1 MNNTILE
8 CRNITKV
15 YSGTRALDEVSFGIK
30 KAHIHALVGE
40 NGAGKSTL
48 SNIISGLQKQTSGDI
63 LFENELVS
71 IKNTTHAKSLGI
83 TIMTQEVDYCPN
95 LTVAGNVFLGEEVTK
110 RGILYWDH
118 MNAETQKILDR
129 MGVSFKATDKAKY
142 LSTSQKQQ
150 MQLARILHSKAKLII
165 MDEPTSSLTENEVK
179 VLFNILKSIQS
190 DELSIIY
197 ISHHM
202 EEIFEIADTVT
213 VLRDGKMIGTKPIS
227 DTSMEEV
234 INMIIG
240 NKQKFSRIERL
251 KPFEENKVLEVKE
264 LSLRKQFSNISFHLR
279 KGEVLGIFGLRGSG
293 TDELIQALFGVKK
306 VDAGEILV
314 NGKKKGMSIRKSIES
329 KMVFIPSN
337 RREEGIIKTMSVR
350 DNMAVGSLDE
360 ISRLGVIDF
369 KKATKSAQEMVSKLQ
384 VACKGINQR
393 ISHLSGGNQQ
403 KAIVAR
409 SILMNA
415 EILLIFNP
423 TRGIDVGAKAEIYRL
438 IRQLSED
445 GLSVVITSSEISDIL
460 SVCDTVKVMRKGK
473 MEAEFEGSQISEE
486 KILHAALS
494 S

>member
-15 YSGTRALDEVSFGIK
+15 YSGTKALDEVSFK
-30 KAHIHALVGE
+30 VKRAHIHALVGE

-63 LFENELVS
+63 LYENELVN
-71 IKNTTHAKSLGI
+71 IRNTAHAKSLGI

-95 LTVAGNVFLGEEVTK
+95 LTVAGNVFLGEEVT
-110 RGILYWDH
+110 RHGLLNWEY
-118 MNAETQKILDR
+118 MNAETQKVLDR
-129 MGVSFKATDKAKY
+129 MGVSFKATDKAKS

-165 MDEPTSSLTENEVK
+165 MDEPTSSLNENEVK

-202 EEIFEIADTVT
+202 EEIFEIADMVT
-213 VLRDGKMIGTKPIS
+213 VLRDGKMIDTKPIS
-227 DTSMEEV
+227 ETSEEEV

-240 NKQKFSRIERL
+240 KKQKYSRVPRTNAI
-251 KPFEENKVLEVKE
+251 KEEKILEVKG
-264 LSLRKQFSNISFHLR
+264 LSLKDHFSDISFHLR

-293 TDELIQALFGVKK
+293 TDELIQALFGIKK
-306 VDAGEILV
+306 VNSGEIFV
-314 NGKKKGMSIRKSIES
+314 NGRKKGMNINKSIEN

-337 RREEGIIKTMSVR
+337 RREEGILRTMSVR
-350 DNMAVGSLDE
+350 DNMVIGSLDK
-360 ISRLGVIDF
+360 ISKCGVIDL
-369 KKATKSAQEMVSKLQ
+369 KKASKTAQEMVDKLQ

-409 SILMNA
+409 SIQMDA

-423 TRGIDVGAKAEIYRL
+423 TRGIDVGAKAEIYRI
-438 IRQLSED
+438 IRELSEN
-445 GLSVVITSSEISDIL
+445 GLSILITSSEISDIL
-460 SVCDTVKVMRKGK
+460 SVCDKVIVMRKGEI
-473 MEAEFEGSQISEE
+473 EAELEGSEINEE